1 VPEIHQVIRSKRKTI
16 ALVVQ
21 RDGTLI
27 VRVPLRTPEKTIREI
42 VTQKADWIAKAQ
54 AKMLAN
60 PPVAGTRQFVD
71 GEKFLL
77 MGAKY
82 PLKVVKGQRASLTF
96 EAGNLLLAEKARP
109 RAREAFSLW
118 YKRMAAMLLPGRV
131 ESLAKKHGFK
141 PAKIR
146 ITSARTRW
154 GSCST
159 SGTISLAWRLV
170 MAPPEVIDYVI
181 IHELAHLNVKNHSK
195 AFWQAVAALLPDYK
209 KHVAWLKKNGQN
221 LDI

>member
-1 VPEIHQVIRSKRKTI
+1 MPEIHQVIRSKRKTI

-27 VRVPLRTPEKTIREI
+27 VRVPLRTSEKTIREV

-60 PPVAGTRQFVD
+60 PPIAGTRQFVD

-77 MGAKY
+77 MGVKY
-82 PLKVVKGQRASLTF
+82 PLKVVKGQRVSLTF
-96 EAGNLLLAEKARP
+96 EAGSLLLAEKARP
-109 RAREAFSLW
+109 RAREAFTLW
-118 YKRMAAMLLPGRV
+118 YKRMAVMLLPGRV
-131 ESLAKKHGFK
+131 ENLAEKHSFK

-209 KHVAWLKKNGQN
+209 KHINWLKKNGQD